1 MGGKRADSID
11 LLRGLAI
18 VGMVLSGQM
27 LWHSDLP
34 AWLFHAQVP
43 PPAFKFDPGVA
54 GITWVDLVFPFFLF
68 SMGAAFPLSMRRKLE
83 QKGESAAS
91 VVSGIVQRW
100 ALLVF
105 FSIALAN
112 LRPGMLGQFPSWCMA
127 LMQLGA
133 WLCFWLLFLRVDRL
147 SRRQNLLMHFGG
159 FAGLVLL
166 MCAAKWLGGAE
177 ISLYNSDIIILVL
190 ANMALFGSLI
200 WLCTRNS
207 LNARLA
213 VLAIVAALR
222 FGSQTEGSWNEA
234 LWNWTP
240 ASWLFSFDF
249 LKYLCIIIPGTIAG
263 EFFYQRMQQES
274 GAESASPKYRM
285 TAAAIIAALLVILN
299 VWGLFARYLVFNLAA
314 SIVLG
319 AALHFLL
326 RRDTTPSGRLH
337 LRLTDWGL
345 FWLLLGLCLEAC
357 EGGIKKDYATFSYF
371 FVTSGLASATLVC
384 SSVLMQTWGLRFGA
398 LVKCGRNPMV
408 AYTAAGFMLT
418 PLLILTHTAPWL
430 QWFSE
435 LDPWTGVLRGV
446 IVTAVVMA
454 VTVFCTDKKLYW
466 RT

>member
-1 MGGKRADSID
+1 MGTRADSID

-43 PPAFKFDPGVA
+43 PPAFKFDPSVA

-68 SMGAAFPLSMRRKLE
+68 SMGAAFPLAMRRKLE
-83 QKGESAAS
+83 QKGESTAS
-91 VVSGIVQRW
+91 VVSAIVQRW

-112 LRPGMLGQFPSWCMA
+112 LRAGVLGQFPSWCMA
-127 LMQLGA
+127 LMQLAA
-133 WLCFWLLFLRVDRL
+133 WLFFWLLFLRMDKL
-147 SRRQNLLMHFGG
+147 TRRQNMFMHAGG
-159 FAGLVLL
+159 LAGLVLL
-166 MCAAKWLGGAE
+166 MYAARWFGGAE

-213 VLAIVAALR
+213 VLAVIAALR
-222 FGSQTEGSWNEA
+222 LGSQVEGSWNEA

-240 ASWLFSFDF
+240 AAWLFRFDF

-263 EFFYQRMQQES
+263 EFFYQRMQQEADAVS
-274 GAESASPKYRM
+274 TLPPYRR
-285 TAAAIIAALLVILN
+285 TAAAVLAASLVIVNL
-299 VWGLFARYLVFNLAA
+299 WGLFSRHLTVNLAA

-319 AALHFLL
+319 AALYFML
-326 RRDTTPSGRLH
+326 RNDSTPDGRLH
-337 LRLTDWGL
+337 RRLTEWGL
-345 FWLLLGLCLEAC
+345 FWLLLGLCFEAC
-357 EGGIKKDYATFSYF
+357 EGGIKKDHATFSYF
-371 FVTSGLASATLVC
+371 FVTSGLASVTLVWA
-384 SSVLMQTWGLRFGA
+384 SILMKTYGIRFGA

-418 PLLILTHTAPWL
+418 PLLILTHTDSWL

-435 LDPWTGVLRGV
+435 LDPWTGVIRGI

-454 VTVFCTDKKLYW
+454 VTIFCTDRKLYW